1 MNITRKSMQGMG
13 IWLALIFFVGGVWL
27 VGSTTPAQ
35 AAKTTTVKATVT
47 FSGPKTTML
56 PAGDD
61 KAHMVGLGQRTGDA
75 VFGDGEKAEYSNVF
89 FMDWYRGKSVS
100 IWGYT
105 KMVFK
110 DGSWFFFKWDSKFV
124 GRDEEGKPMFKG
136 TGTILKGA
144 GVYEGI
150 HGTAKFQNR
159 QVPPSNEH
167 PKGATQAKAE
177 FTYTLP

>member
-1 MNITRKSMQGMG
+1 
-13 IWLALIFFVGGVWL
+13 
-27 VGSTTPAQ
+27 
-35 AAKTTTVKATVT
+35 
-47 FSGPKTTML
+47 
-56 PAGDD
+56 
-61 KAHMVGLGQRTGDA
+61 
-75 VFGDGEKAEYSNVF
+75 
-89 FMDWYRGKSVS
+89 
-100 IWGYT
+100 
-105 KMVFK
+105 
-110 DGSWFFFKWDSKFV
+110 
-124 GRDEEGKPMFKG
+124 MFKG